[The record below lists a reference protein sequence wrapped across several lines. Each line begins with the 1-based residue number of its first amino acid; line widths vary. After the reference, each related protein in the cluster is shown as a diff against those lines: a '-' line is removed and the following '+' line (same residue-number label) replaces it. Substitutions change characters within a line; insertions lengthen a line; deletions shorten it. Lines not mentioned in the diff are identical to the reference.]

1 MCSEKNLGITG
12 MYIHPFFMA
21 YQAKNLPF
29 TLRRVGNIS
38 EKALEIHHDKLY
50 VGYVNKK
57 NEIEEK
63 LKSVDRAAANATHSD
78 FRDLKLEETFAAN
91 GVYLHE
97 DYFSVLAGEGQTVDQ
112 APALAAAL
120 AAEFGSVEAWTT
132 DFKACGMSAR
142 GWAVLA
148 YDTNDGRLHN
158 YIGDMHNQGGVWGA
172 IPVIVLDV
180 YEHAYFMDY
189 GSDRKSYI
197 EDFMKNLDWKMAGE
211 VFAKAS
217 GLSF

>member
-1 MCSEKNLGITG
+1 
-12 MYIHPFFMA
+12 MA
-21 YQAKNLPF
+21 YNAKPLPF
-29 TLRRVGNIS
+29 NLRRVGNIS

-50 VGYVNKK
+50 QGYVNKK

-63 LKSVDRAAANATHSD
+63 LKTIDRATGNNATYSD
-78 FRDLKLEETFAAN
+78 YRALKLEETFAAN

-97 DYFSVLAGEGQTVDQ
+97 DYFSVLGGEGQSTADASELGV
-112 APALAAAL
+112 AIT
-120 AAEFGSVEAWTT
+120 AEFGSLEAWVT

-180 YEHAYFMDY
+180 YEHAYFIDY
-189 GSDRKSYI
+189 GSDRKSYL
-197 EDFMKNLDWKMAGE
+197 EDFMNNLDWKMANE
-211 VFAKAS
+211 VYLKVRN
-217 GLSF
+217 LSF

>member
-1 MCSEKNLGITG
+1 
-12 MYIHPFFMA
+12 MA
-21 YQAKNLPF
+21 YDAKALPF
-29 TLRRVGNIS
+29 NLRRVGNIS

-63 LKSVDRAAANATHSD
+63 LKTVDRATGNNVTYSE
-78 FRDLKLEETFAAN
+78 FRALKLEETFAAN

-97 DYFSVLAGEGQTVDQ
+97 DYFSVLGGEGQTTAD
-112 APALAAAL
+112 AGELGEAI
-120 AAEFGSVEAWTT
+120 AAEFGSLDAWVA

-172 IPVIVLDV
+172 IPVIVLDI
-180 YEHAYFMDY
+180 YEHAYFIDY

-211 VFAKAS
+211 VWGKIR
-217 GLSF
+217 GLRF

>member
-1 MCSEKNLGITG
+1 
-12 MYIHPFFMA
+12 MA
-21 YQAKNLPF
+21 YTAKPLPF
-29 TLRRVGNIS
+29 SLRRVGNIS

-63 LKSVDRAAANATHSD
+63 LKNADRAAANATHSD

-97 DYFSVLAGEGQTVDQ
+97 DYFSVLGGEGQSLAD
-112 APALAAAL
+112 AGELGSAIAL
-120 AAEFGSVEAWTT
+120 EFGSVDDWVA
-132 DFKACGMSAR
+132 DFRACGMSAR

-197 EDFMKNLDWKMAGE
+197 EDFMKHLDWKMASE
-211 VFAKAS
+211 VWNKIQ
-217 GLSF
+217 GLRF

>member
-1 MCSEKNLGITG
+1 
-12 MYIHPFFMA
+12 MA
-21 YQAKNLPF
+21 YNAKPLPF
-29 TLRRVGNIS
+29 NLRRIGNIS

-50 VGYVNKK
+50 QGYVNKK

-63 LKSVDRAAANATHSD
+63 LKTVDRATGNNVTYSD
-78 FRDLKLEETFAAN
+78 FRSLKLEETFAAN

-97 DYFSVLAGEGQTVDQ
+97 DYFSVLGGEGQSPLD
-112 APALAAAL
+112 APELSEAI
-120 AAEFGSVEAWTT
+120 AAEFGSVDAWVT

-172 IPVIVLDV
+172 IPVIVLDI
-180 YEHAYFMDY
+180 YEHAYFIDY
-189 GSDRKSYI
+189 GSDRKTYI
-197 EDFMKNLDWKMAGE
+197 EDFMKNLDWKMANE
-211 VFAKAS
+211 VYLKVRN
-217 GLSF
+217 LSF

>member
-1 MCSEKNLGITG
+1 
-12 MYIHPFFMA
+12 MA
-21 YQAKNLPF
+21 YNAKPLPF
-29 TLRRVGNIS
+29 NLRRIGNIS

-50 VGYVNKK
+50 QGYVNKK

-63 LKSVDRAAANATHSD
+63 LKTVDRVTGNNVTYSD
-78 FRDLKLEETFAAN
+78 FRSLKLEETFAAN

-97 DYFSVLAGEGQTVDQ
+97 DYFSVLGGEGQSPLD
-112 APALAAAL
+112 APELSEAI
-120 AAEFGSVEAWTT
+120 AAEFGSVDAWVT

-172 IPVIVLDV
+172 IPVIVLDI
-180 YEHAYFMDY
+180 YEHAYFIDY
-189 GSDRKSYI
+189 GSDRKTYI
-197 EDFMKNLDWKMAGE
+197 EDFMKNLDWKMANE
-211 VFAKAS
+211 VYLKVRN
-217 GLSF
+217 LSF

>member
-1 MCSEKNLGITG
+1 
-12 MYIHPFFMA
+12 MA
-21 YQAKNLPF
+21 YNAKPLPF
-29 TLRRVGNIS
+29 TLRRIGNIS

-50 VGYVNKK
+50 QGYVNKK

-63 LKSVDRAAANATHSD
+63 LKTVDRATGNNVTYSD
-78 FRDLKLEETFAAN
+78 FRSLKLEETFAAN

-97 DYFSVLAGEGQTVDQ
+97 DYFSVLGGEGQT
-112 APALAAAL
+112 ALDATELSEAIT
-120 AAEFGSVEAWTT
+120 AEFGSVDAWVA

-172 IPVIVLDV
+172 VPVIVLDI
-180 YEHAYFMDY
+180 YEHAYFIDY
-189 GSDRKSYI
+189 GSDRKTYI
-197 EDFMKNLDWKMAGE
+197 EDFMKNLDWKMANE
-211 VFAKAS
+211 VYVKVRN
-217 GLSF
+217 LSF

>member
-1 MCSEKNLGITG
+1 
-12 MYIHPFFMA
+12 MA
-21 YQAKNLPF
+21 YDAKPLPF
-29 TLRRVGNIS
+29 NLRRIGNIS

-50 VGYVNKK
+50 QGYVNKK

-63 LKSVDRAAANATHSD
+63 LKTVDRATGNNVTYSD
-78 FRDLKLEETFAAN
+78 FRALKLEETFAAN

-97 DYFSVLAGEGQTVDQ
+97 DYFSVLGGEGQS
-112 APALAAAL
+112 PADAGELGEAL
-120 AAEFGSVEAWTT
+120 VAEFGSIDAWIA

-180 YEHAYFMDY
+180 YEHAYFIDY
-189 GSDRKSYI
+189 GSDRKSYL
-197 EDFMKNLDWKMAGE
+197 EDYMNNLDWKMANE
-211 VFAKAS
+211 VYMKVKN
-217 GLSF
+217 LSF

>member
-1 MCSEKNLGITG
+1 
-12 MYIHPFFMA
+12 MA
-21 YQAKNLPF
+21 YDAKPLPF
-29 TLRRVGNIS
+29 SLRRVGNIS

-63 LKSVDRAAANATHSD
+63 LKSVDRALGNNVTFSD
-78 FRDLKLEETFAAN
+78 FRALKLEETFAAN

-97 DYFSVLAGEGQTVDQ
+97 DYFSVLGGEGQSSGDSGMLGE
-112 APALAAAL
+112 ALS
-120 AAEFGSVEAWTT
+120 AEFGSVDAWIA

-180 YEHAYFMDY
+180 YEHAYFIDY
-189 GSDRKSYI
+189 GSDRKTYL
-197 EDFMKNLDWKMAGE
+197 EDFMKNLDWKMANE
-211 VFAKAS
+211 VWGKIK
-217 GLSF
+217 GLRF

>member
-1 MCSEKNLGITG
+1 
-12 MYIHPFFMA
+12 MA
-21 YQAKNLPF
+21 YTAKPLPF
-29 TLRRVGNIS
+29 NLRRIGNIS

-50 VGYVNKK
+50 QGYVNKK

-63 LKSVDRAAANATHSD
+63 LKTVDRATGNNVTYSD
-78 FRDLKLEETFAAN
+78 FRALKLEETFAAN

-97 DYFSVLAGEGQTVDQ
+97 DYFSVLGGEGQS
-112 APALAAAL
+112 AADSGELGEAIT
-120 AAEFGSVEAWTT
+120 AEFGSVEAWVT

-180 YEHAYFMDY
+180 YEHAYFIDY
-189 GSDRKSYI
+189 GSDRKTYL
-197 EDFMKNLDWKMAGE
+197 EDFMNNLDWKMANE
-211 VFAKAS
+211 VYMKVKN
-217 GLSF
+217 LSF

>member
-1 MCSEKNLGITG
+1 
-12 MYIHPFFMA
+12 MA
-21 YQAKNLPF
+21 YNAKPLPF
-29 TLRRVGNIS
+29 TLRRIGNIS

-50 VGYVNKK
+50 QGYVNKK

-63 LKSVDRAAANATHSD
+63 LKTVDRATGNNVTYSD
-78 FRDLKLEETFAAN
+78 FRSLKLEETFAAN

-97 DYFSVLAGEGQTVDQ
+97 DYFSVLGGEGQT
-112 APALAAAL
+112 ALDAAELSEAIT
-120 AAEFGSVEAWTT
+120 AEFGSVDAWVT

-172 IPVIVLDV
+172 IPVIVLDI
-180 YEHAYFMDY
+180 YEHAYFIDY
-189 GSDRKSYI
+189 GSDRKTYI
-197 EDFMKNLDWKMAGE
+197 EDFMKNLDWKMANE
-211 VFAKAS
+211 VYVKVRN
-217 GLSF
+217 LSF